1 MTRVRVVTAA
11 TLVGVLWAGVVEAR
25 QRPSGHVS
33 AFADYFPNREGTTE
47 LRVRLFAEEKLEPDP
62 RIRITLSGFAEGLL
76 AKRPTDPE
84 PDATG
89 RVTDAIA
96 RVHDAHVEL
105 AWRKLDLLV
114 GNARI
119 VWGRLDELQPTDVIN
134 PLDVSRFFFEGRSEA
149 RLPVVLFRARVALS
163 EDAVIEGVYVPFFRR
178 GRFDQLDEPTSP
190 FNIAAASDR
199 QSPPLTAENAQGGLR
214 FSATSGRVDWSVAA
228 YRGLEPFG
236 VFVASPVSGAQ
247 ITISEIYPRFTMIGG
262 DFETVSGPWGF
273 RGEAAVFT
281 EDSFQSRSLQRIG
294 GRSIDAGVGL
304 DRRAGDY
311 TIGATMLVHSET
323 YDTPLVSE
331 AGISDGRTDVSLIAS
346 TDRTFARERYRLRGF
361 AVYNASE
368 SSGFL
373 RGIGSVTLK
382 DNLALEG
389 SAGWFIGSGR
399 DVIGRFSSDDFGYV
413 RLKYYF

>member
-1 MTRVRVVTAA
+1 MTRVRAAAAA
-11 TLVGVLWAGVVEAR
+11 TLAVLLCVAAAEAR

-76 AKRPTDPE
+76 ARRPTGPE
-84 PDATG
+84 PETTG

-96 RVHDAHVEL
+96 RVHDAYVEL
-105 AWRKLDLLV
+105 TWRKVDFLV

-149 RLPVVLFRARVALS
+149 RLPVVLVRARVSLS
-163 EDAVIEGVYVPFFRR
+163 EDAAIEGVYVPFFRR

-199 QSPPLTAENAQGGLR
+199 QTPPLTAENAQGGLR
-214 FSATSGRVDWSVAA
+214 VSGTAGRVDWSVST

-236 VFVASPVSGAQ
+236 VFVVSPVSGVE

-281 EDSFQSRSLQRIG
+281 EDSFQALSLQRIG
-294 GRSIDAGVGL
+294 GRSIDAGVGV

-311 TIGATMLVHSET
+311 TISATILVHSES
-323 YDTPLVSE
+323 YDTPLVSA
-331 AGISDGRTDVSLIAS
+331 AGASDGRTDVSLIAS

-361 AVYNASE
+361 TVYNASE

-373 RGIGSVTLK
+373 RGIGVVTLK

-399 DVIGRFSSDDFGYV
+399 DLIGRFSSDDFGYV

>member
-1 MTRVRVVTAA
+1 MTRARVVAA
-11 TLVGVLWAGVVEAR
+11 TVPALAALLCAGVVEAR

-33 AFADYFPNREGTTE
+33 AFADYFPNRDDTTE
-47 LRVRLFAEEKLEPDP
+47 LRVRLFAEEKLEPAP
-62 RIRITLSGFAEGLL
+62 WIRVTLSGFAEGLL
-76 AKRPTDPE
+76 ADR
-84 PDATG
+84 TG

-96 RVHDAHVEL
+96 RVHDGHVEL
-105 AWRKLDLLV
+105 TWRKLDLLL
-114 GNARI
+114 GSARI

-149 RLPVVLFRARVALS
+149 RLPVVLARARVGLTESA
-163 EDAVIEGVYVPFFRR
+163 AIEGVYVPFFRR

-190 FNIAAASDR
+190 FNLAAAADR
-199 QSPPLTAENAQGGLR
+199 ETPPFTAENAQGGVR
-214 FSATSGRVDWSVAA
+214 FSATAGRVDWSVSA

-236 VFVASPVSGAQ
+236 VFVAAFEGMEIGV
-247 ITISEIYPRFTMIGG
+247 SEIYPRFTMIGG
-262 DFETVSGPWGF
+262 DFETVSGRWGV
-273 RGEAAVFT
+273 RGEAAIFT
-281 EDSFQSRSLQRIG
+281 EDSFQSSSLQRIG
-294 GRSIDAGVGL
+294 GASIDAGVGV

-311 TIGATMLVHSET
+311 TISATVLVHSES
-323 YDTPLVSE
+323 YDIPVGSALGVSE
-331 AGISDGRTDVSLIAS
+331 GRTDVSLMAS

-373 RGIGSVTLK
+373 RGIGVASLK
-382 DNLALEG
+382 DDLALEG